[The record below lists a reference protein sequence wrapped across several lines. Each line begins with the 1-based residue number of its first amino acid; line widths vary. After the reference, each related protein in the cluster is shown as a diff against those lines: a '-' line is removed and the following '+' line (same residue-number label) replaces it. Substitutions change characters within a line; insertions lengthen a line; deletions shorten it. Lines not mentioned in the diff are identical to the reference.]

1 MVIDAISFEQC
12 DDQSQREHK
21 QVQKNGQ
28 RKDIKN
34 TLKPLILG
42 HFVAE
47 KEGFEPSMS
56 Y

>member
-28 RKDIKN
+28 RKGIKKAPKIIDFKGISWRRRRDSN
-34 TLKPLILG
+34 PR
-42 HFVAE
+42 
-47 KEGFEPSMS
+47 
-56 Y
+56 